1 MIVGYGIDIM
11 STSRIKKAI
20 DRFGRRFIER
30 IYTKNEIALI
40 SRRKN
45 KYEVY
50 SAYWAVK
57 EATMKA
63 LGTGNRMGVYF
74 RDIEILHEPSG
85 KPYLKLYGWSKRHA
99 ERLGVKNTV
108 ISMSHLKDIVVG
120 SVIFEG

>member
-11 STSRIKKAI
+11 STIRIKNAI
-20 DRFGRRFIER
+20 ERFGERFLKR
-30 IYTKNEIALI
+30 VYTDNEIQLV

-50 SAYWAVK
+50 TAYWAVK

-74 RDIEILHEPSG
+74 KDIEILHEKSG
-85 KPYLKLYGWSKRHA
+85 KPYLKLYNWSKKHA
-99 ERLGVKNTV
+99 DKLGVKNV
-108 ISMSHLKDIVVG
+108 AVSMSHLKDIVVG
-120 SVIFEG
+120 SVIFED